1 MGWQNN
7 LPDLPNDP
15 AGVQIV
21 PPRIRLYNDSMH
33 PENIG
38 RYEILDKIGAG
49 GMAVVY
55 LGQEKVFERQV
66 AIKVLPTHLGQDL
79 DNRERFRRE
88 AKAIASLEH
97 AAVVPVYDYGE
108 DGDQLYLV
116 MRYMQGGSLKDRLS
130 HGPVPPAEASRIIG
144 RIAAA
149 LDKAHSMGMIHRDI
163 KPGNILFDLEENPYI
178 TDFGLVKMVESSVQL
193 THSEFFGTP
202 AYTSPEQCRGD
213 KTIDGRADVYSL
225 TAMFF
230 HMLTGSPPYES
241 TNAMALLMKH
251 VSEPVPKLADVLP
264 GLPAGLQA
272 VIDRGMAKDAADRY
286 ATTGEMARAIE
297 RILSGA
303 PPAVKA
309 EPAAVWGA
317 PAVSAAPPSATESAP
332 AVSFN
337 SLRAAKQPAAAP
349 GEAMATRRDSFAPGK
364 MPAAPPIA
372 GADFA
377 DSEATNA
384 LDLRAIPT
392 ERRRL
397 EWTPQADTAPNSV
410 LPAAPPAG
418 IQTTQ
423 PAASYTQPPK
433 PLEKKTSGI
442 PVLILVVVLLV
453 ISLIY
458 FAVQK
463 GLF

>member
-1 MGWQNN
+1 
-7 LPDLPNDP
+7 
-15 AGVQIV
+15 
-21 PPRIRLYNDSMH
+21 MH
-33 PENIG
+33 PEKIG
-38 RYEILDKIGAG
+38 RYKILDKVGAG

-55 LGQEKVFERQV
+55 LGQEDVFERQV
-66 AIKVLPTHLGQDL
+66 AVKVLPTHLGQDP

-88 AKAIASLEH
+88 AKAIANLEH

-108 DGDQLYLV
+108 DGEQLFLV

-130 HGPVPPAEASRIIG
+130 RGPLPPAEAARIVG
-144 RIAAA
+144 RIASA

-213 KTIDGRADVYSL
+213 RAIDARADVYSL

-230 HMLTGSPPYES
+230 HMLTGSAPYES

-251 VSEPVPKLADVLP
+251 ISEPVPKLADVLP
-264 GLPAGLQA
+264 GLPPGLQA
-272 VIDRGMAKDAADRY
+272 VIDRGMAKEPADRY
-286 ATTGEMARAIE
+286 ATTGGMARDIA

-303 PPAVKA
+303 PPAGRN
-309 EPAAVWGA
+309 E
-317 PAVSAAPPSATESAP
+317 SAAGWGLPAQPAPSPTESVP
-332 AVSFN
+332 AVSFD
-337 SLRAAKQPAAAP
+337 SLRAAGKPAP
-349 GEAMATRRDSFAPGK
+349 SRGEDMPTRRDSFAPG
-364 MPAAPPIA
+364 MLPAAPPIPA
-372 GADFA
+372 GDFT

-384 LDLRAIPT
+384 LDFRAIPA

-397 EWTPQADTAPNSV
+397 EWTPQTDTAPAPT
-410 LPAAPPAG
+410 PASPAG
-418 IQTTQ
+418 IQTAQ
-423 PAASYTQPPK
+423 PAASYARPPK
-433 PLEKKTSGI
+433 PIGKKTSGI

-453 ISLIY
+453 ISLVYI
-458 FAVQK
+458 AAQK